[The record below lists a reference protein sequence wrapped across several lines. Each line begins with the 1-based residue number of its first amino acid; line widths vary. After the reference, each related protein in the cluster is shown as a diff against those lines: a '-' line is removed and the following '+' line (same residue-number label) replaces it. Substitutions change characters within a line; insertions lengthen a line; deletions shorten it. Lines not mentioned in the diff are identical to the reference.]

1 VTTCRRETLDLL
13 TAILP
18 VYRSCAL
25 AGVPRGSYY
34 RTLAGP
40 LQRESMQRPA
50 PPNKLTDTE
59 QQELITALNSARFVD
74 KAPRQVWAALLDEG
88 TYLAS
93 VSTMYR
99 LLRARDQVRERRA
112 QARHEARKKP
122 YLVARAPN
130 EIFSWDITKLRG
142 PADRTFYDLYVM
154 IDIFSRY
161 VVHWEIHPRES
172 GELAAEFMQNAI
184 RANGGLA
191 PEVIHSDNGT
201 SMTSKPV
208 TDLLATLDITKSHS
222 RPKVSNDNPYS
233 EAAFKT
239 LKYCPVFPDRFAS
252 LADARAFCQRFFTY
266 YNHEHY
272 HVGVGLHTP
281 FTVHLGTAHAIQ
293 DKRAETIERFRAAN
307 PHRFTRAPRLPE
319 IPQVAYINQPGEEA
333 A

>member
-1 VTTCRRETLDLL
+1 MTTCRRETLDLL

-130 EIFSWDITKLRG
+130 EIFSWSGSRREFHP
-142 PADRTFYDLYVM
+142 PAPT
-154 IDIFSRY
+154 
-161 VVHWEIHPRES
+161 EPC
-172 GELAAEFMQNAI
+172 
-184 RANGGLA
+184 
-191 PEVIHSDNGT
+191 VIVSHYT
-201 SMTSKPV
+201 A
-208 TDLLATLDITKSHS
+208 LATLITRNCGSI
-222 RPKVSNDNPYS
+222 SNVRTS
-233 EAAFKT
+233 WGIA
-239 LKYCPVFPDRFAS
+239 V
-252 LADARAFCQRFFTY
+252 
-266 YNHEHY
+266 
-272 HVGVGLHTP
+272 
-281 FTVHLGTAHAIQ
+281 
-293 DKRAETIERFRAAN
+293 
-307 PHRFTRAPRLPE
+307 
-319 IPQVAYINQPGEEA
+319 
-333 A
+333 